1 MVPACHIL
9 TEKQHICQGE
19 KNNNISGGLYTFH
32 FFESGWLSC
41 LYNYLCHLC
50 YTWSKGEALPS
61 PSAQNHLRFLGRLRF
76 LILGFFVLSFSR
88 MMRIFS
94 TTVRVVRIIPSTNAI
109 SATFFPSFLYF
120 NYTSFIYS
128 RQVNSWAFFIISPIK
143 KSLFTLNRIGCDLLY
158 FSFSGGNARC
168 SSARFLF

>member
-1 MVPACHIL
+1 MVPLPHPDGKTA
-9 TEKQHICQGE
+9 
-19 KNNNISGGLYTFH
+19 YTPGREEQQYRWWTVHFS
-32 FFESGWLSC
+32 FFESGWLQVFFF
-41 LYNYLCHLC
+41 NRRIC

-76 LILGFFVLSFSR
+76 LILGFFVLSFSL
-88 MMRIFS
+88 MMRTFS

-128 RQVNSWAFFIISPIK
+128 RQVISWAFFIISPIK

-158 FSFSGGNARC
+158 FSFSDGNVRC
-168 SSARFLF
+168 SSAQFLF